1 MKNYGFIN
9 SLGELKV
16 IQNSIY
22 KGDGYFVGITRNGT
36 PYVYSGTE
44 SRRITKE
51 EMSSYLQV
59 TPEQADRI
67 IKSRG
72 KVQFDSS
79 KDNGLAKAK
88 PLESNG
94 VKKLSLTKQVKV
106 ENMDT
111 QLGREKS
118 EAVASGLVDNEV
130 ESTEIYSGA
139 VSLEQSKL
147 KALSLKNQVKY
158 MRNRLLWLEDNYVS
172 KEQLMEIIQAL
183 VGEK

>member
-16 IQNSIY
+16 IQNNIY
-22 KGDGYFVGITRNGT
+22 KGEGYFVGITRNGS
-36 PYVYSGTE
+36 PYIHTGTE
-44 SRRITKE
+44 SKKITRDD
-51 EMSSYLQV
+51 MAAYLQV
-59 TPEQADRI
+59 TPEQAEKI

-94 VKKLSLTKQVKV
+94 VKKLSPTKQAKV

-118 EAVASGLVDNEV
+118 EAVASGLVDSEV
-130 ESTEIYSGA
+130 DSTDIYSGA

-147 KALSLKNQVKY
+147 KGLSLKNQVKY
-158 MRNRLLWLEDNYVS
+158 MRNRIAWFEDNYVS
-172 KEQLMEIIQAL
+172 KEQMMEIIQAL
-183 VGEK
+183 IGEK

>member
-16 IQNSIY
+16 IQNDIY
-22 KGDGYFVGITRNGT
+22 KGEGFFVGITRNGT
-36 PYVYSGTE
+36 PYVHTGTE
-44 SRRITKE
+44 SRKITRD
-51 EMSSYLQV
+51 EMASYLQL
-59 TPEQADRI
+59 TPEQADSV

-79 KDNGLAKAK
+79 KDNGLAKAN

-94 VKKLSLTKQVKV
+94 VKKLSLAKQAKV

-118 EAVASGLVDNEV
+118 ETVASGLVGSEV
-130 ESTEIYSGA
+130 ESTDIYSGA
-139 VSLEQSKL
+139 VSLEKSEL
-147 KALSLKNQVKY
+147 KSLSLKNQVRY
-158 MRNRLLWLEDNYVS
+158 MRNRLTWFEDNYVS

-183 VGEK
+183 LGEK